1 MNNKK
6 IFILRGSPSS
16 GKGTVAKEFMK
27 RISGKV
33 TYLEEDT
40 FRWGFHLV
48 NRAVSHIS
56 DDEHLLAYKN
66 YLSVLENYL
75 ENGTYTIVTEGLF
88 SWNTPG
94 PHGCMQDILKLCQ
107 KYNFETHPIL
117 LYGDYETLWERNCK
131 REYSVPEEEFK
142 MLYSYVNGEQS
153 PEEIKIGVGVN
164 NVESSVEIL
173 ASYLQ

>member
-16 GKGTVAKEFMK
+16 GKGAVAKEFMK

-33 TYLEEDT
+33 AYLEEDA

-48 NRAVSHIS
+48 NRTVSDIS
-56 DDEHLLAYKN
+56 DAEHLFAYKN

-88 SWNTPG
+88 SWKTHG

-107 KYNFETHPIL
+107 KYNFNTYPVL

-142 MLYSYVNGEQS
+142 MLYSYVNSEQS
-153 PEEIKIGVGVN
+153 PDEIKIDVSIN
-164 NVESSVEIL
+164 NIDSSVAIL
-173 ASYLQ
+173 ADNL